1 MVVLPDAT
9 PHDAL
14 VSVLEWVLIVEVLRI
29 LEEEAA
35 NLQAPTQIVN
45 RGRRLLCAHDGISE
59 PQSCRTGAQGGD
71 PARGVSRRLD
81 GN

>member
-14 VSVLEWVLIVEVLRI
+14 VSVFEWVLIVEVLRI
-29 LEEEAA
+29 RKEEAA

-59 PQSCRTGAQGGD
+59 PQSCRTGAQGGIQ
-71 PARGVSRRLD
+71 PAVSSRRLD
-81 GN
+81 VN